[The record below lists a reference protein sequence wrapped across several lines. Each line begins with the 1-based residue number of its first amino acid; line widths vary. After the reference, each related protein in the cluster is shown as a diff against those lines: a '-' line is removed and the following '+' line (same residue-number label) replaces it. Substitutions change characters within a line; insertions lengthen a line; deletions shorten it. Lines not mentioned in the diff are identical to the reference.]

1 VRGLENVQ
9 VEDVTAEIVVDD
21 APDRGR
27 MTVLQ
32 VTWRRRDPLA
42 VVMELVSRPE
52 HPALP
57 RGLWVAPRDLLRAG
71 LDAPVGDGDVRIAPD
86 VDRGVVRLDLNDG
99 DRRTEVVLRAGLL
112 RTFLDRTERVVP
124 IGEERPGEELDAVL
138 TDLLRA

>member
-1 VRGLENVQ
+1 VQ

-27 MTVLQ
+27 VTVLE

-57 RGLWVAPRDLLRAG
+57 RGVWVAPRDLLRAG
-71 LDAPVGDGDVRIAPD
+71 LDARVGDGDVRIVPD
-86 VDRGVVRLDLNDG
+86 ADRGLVRLDLFDS
-99 DRRTEVVLRAGLL
+99 DRRTEVLVRAGSL

-124 IGEERPGEELDAVL
+124 VGEERPGEELDAVL